1 MALWPAMPAQVKQ
14 LKWLI
19 ISGNLKKNAFSADYD
34 DIFIIFAADLD
45 VKHIFMI
52 IGREKEQ
59 RELLGLLDKEN
70 SQFCAVYGRRRVG
83 KTYLVRETF
92 NYQFCFQHTG
102 VAKGTLRQQL
112 TAFRN
117 SLATAGLKCA
127 IPKTWMEAFE
137 LLKQLINKAP
147 AGKKVLF
154 IDELP
159 WMDTAKGNLIGAL
172 ENFWNGWATARREK
186 DIVLIVCGSATSWIS
201 KKLLKDKGGLRG
213 RLTNRIKLAPFTL
226 RECEL
231 FAKGANLALGRKDV
245 LELYMILGGIPYYWS
260 FLKKGLSVAQN
271 VDQLFFAETAQ
282 LRDEFE
288 ALYAILFKR
297 PENYLKVIACLA
309 GGRKSGM
316 TREAILATSKISDGG
331 TFSTVL
337 EELEE
342 CGFIRRFASADTT
355 ETNAMYQLTDNYTLF
370 YYLCIKKNA
379 FSDERYWSN
388 TFTSSSHNI
397 WKGLA
402 FERVCLQHIPQ
413 MKAAL
418 GISGVQTNV
427 CSWFARGTDK
437 RHGAQIDLVIQ
448 RADGFTDLCE
458 MKHATD
464 VFTIDKDYA
473 GDLQNKLNAY
483 QELSKDKRTLHLVMV
498 TTNGVTHNNYYNM
511 IQNEIVLDDLFAI

>member
-1 MALWPAMPAQVKQ
+1 
-14 LKWLI
+14 
-19 ISGNLKKNAFSADYD
+19 
-34 DIFIIFAADLD
+34 
-45 VKHIFMI
+45 MI

-59 RELLGLLDKEN
+59 RELLSLLEKED

-83 KTYLVRETF
+83 KTYLIRETF

-117 SLATAGLKCA
+117 SLMAAGMTKCA
-127 IPKTWMEAFE
+127 IPKTWIDAFE
-137 LLKQLINKAP
+137 LLKQFVNDAP

-159 WMDTAKGNLIGAL
+159 WMDTPKGNLIGAL

-213 RLTNRIKLAPFTL
+213 RLTNRIKVVPFTL

-231 FAKGANLALGRKDV
+231 FARSANLALGRKDV

-271 VDQLFFAETAQ
+271 VDQLFFTETAQ

-288 ALYAILFKR
+288 ALYATLFKR
-297 PENYLKVIACLA
+297 PENYLKVIACLSN
-309 GGRKSGM
+309 GKRSGM
-316 TREAILATSKISDGG
+316 TREDILRESRLSDGG
-331 TFSTVL
+331 TFSTIL

-342 CGFIRRFASADTT
+342 CGFIRRFVSADTA

-379 FSDERYWSN
+379 FSDEHYWSN
-388 TFTSSSHNI
+388 TFTSAFHNT

-413 MKAAL
+413 IKAAL
-418 GISGVQTNV
+418 GITGVQTNV
-427 CSWFARGTDK
+427 CSWSARGTG
-437 RHGAQIDLVIQ
+437 RRRGAQIDLVIQ
-448 RADGFTDLCE
+448 RADDFTDLCE
-458 MKHATD
+458 LKHSSSA
-464 VFTIDKDYA
+464 FTIDKDYA
-473 GDLQNKLNAY
+473 EELQNKIGAY
-483 QELSKDKRTLHLVMV
+483 QELSKDKRTRHLVMV
-498 TTNGVTHNNYYNM
+498 TTNGVVRNSYYNL
-511 IQNEIVLDDLFAI
+511 IQNEVTMDDLFTI

>member
-1 MALWPAMPAQVKQ
+1 
-14 LKWLI
+14 
-19 ISGNLKKNAFSADYD
+19 
-34 DIFIIFAADLD
+34 
-45 VKHIFMI
+45 MI

-59 RELLGLLDKEN
+59 RELLSLLEKEE

-83 KTYLVRETF
+83 KTYLIRETF

-117 SLATAGLKCA
+117 SLIAAGMTRCA
-127 IPKTWMEAFE
+127 IPKTWIDAFE
-137 LLKQLINKAP
+137 LLKQFINDAP

-159 WMDTAKGNLIGAL
+159 WMDTPKGNLIGAL

-201 KKLLKDKGGLRG
+201 NKLMKDKGGLRG
-213 RLTNRIKLAPFTL
+213 RLTNRIKVVPFTL

-231 FAKGANLALGRKDV
+231 FAGSANLALGRKDV

-271 VDQLFFAETAQ
+271 VDQLFFTETAQ

-288 ALYAILFKR
+288 ALYATLFKR
-297 PENYLKVIACLA
+297 PENYLKVIACLSN
-309 GGRKSGM
+309 GKRSGM
-316 TREAILATSKISDGG
+316 TREDILRESRLSDGG
-331 TFSTVL
+331 TFSTIL

-342 CGFIRRFASADTT
+342 CGFIRRFVSADTA

-379 FSDERYWSN
+379 FSDEHYWSN
-388 TFTSSSHNI
+388 TFTSAFHNT

-413 MKAAL
+413 IKAAL
-418 GISGVQTNV
+418 GITGVQTNV
-427 CSWFARGTDK
+427 CSWSARGTG
-437 RHGAQIDLVIQ
+437 RRRGAQIDLVIQ
-448 RADGFTDLCE
+448 RADDFTDLCE
-458 MKHATD
+458 LKHSSSA
-464 VFTIDKDYA
+464 FTIDKDYA
-473 GDLQNKLNAY
+473 EELQNKMGAY

-498 TTNGVTHNNYYNM
+498 TTNGVVRNSYYNL
-511 IQNEIVLDDLFAI
+511 IQNEVTMDDLFTMPAPAV

>member
-1 MALWPAMPAQVKQ
+1 
-14 LKWLI
+14 
-19 ISGNLKKNAFSADYD
+19 
-34 DIFIIFAADLD
+34 
-45 VKHIFMI
+45 MI

-59 RELLGLLDKEN
+59 RELLNLLEKEE

-83 KTYLVRETF
+83 KTYLIRETF

-117 SLATAGLKCA
+117 SLVAAGMNTPNGGIAK
-127 IPKTWMEAFE
+127 IPVPKTWIDAFE
-137 LLKQLINKAP
+137 LLKQHINNAP

-159 WMDTAKGNLIGAL
+159 WMDTPKGNLIGAL
-172 ENFWNGWATARREK
+172 ENFWNGWVTARSEK

-201 KKLLKDKGGLRG
+201 NKLMKDKGGLRG
-213 RLTNRIKLAPFTL
+213 RLTNRIKLVPFTL
-226 RECEL
+226 HECEL
-231 FAKGANLALGRKDV
+231 FAQSSNLAIGRKDV

-282 LRDEFE
+282 LRDEFD
-288 ALYAILFKR
+288 ALYSILFKR
-297 PENYLKVIACLA
+297 TENYLKVIECMSD
-309 GGRKSGM
+309 GKQSGM
-316 TREAILATSKISDGG
+316 TREDILNKSKLSDGG
-331 TFSTVL
+331 TFSIIL

-355 ETNAMYQLTDNYTLF
+355 GTNAMYQLIDNYTLF

-379 FSDERYWSN
+379 FSDEHYWSN
-388 TFTSSSHNI
+388 TFTSTAHNT
-397 WKGLA
+397 WKGHA

-413 MKAAL
+413 IKSAL

-427 CSWFARGTDK
+427 CSWFSHGTGRAARAIPTGPEMNGAQQTKARPTNK
-437 RHGAQIDLVIQ
+437 RRGAQIDLVIQ
-448 RADGFTDLCE
+448 RADGFTDICE
-458 MKHATD
+458 MKHSTHA
-464 VFTIDKDYA
+464 FTIDNDYA
-473 GDLQNKLNAY
+473 KNLQNKLDTY
-483 QELSKDKRTLHLVMV
+483 QEISKDKRTLHLVMV
-498 TTNGVTHNNYYNM
+498 TTYGVVHNSNYNM
-511 IQNEIVLDDLFAI
+511 VQNEITMDDLFQP

>member
-1 MALWPAMPAQVKQ
+1 
-14 LKWLI
+14 
-19 ISGNLKKNAFSADYD
+19 
-34 DIFIIFAADLD
+34 
-45 VKHIFMI
+45 MI

-59 RELLGLLDKEN
+59 RELLSLLEKED

-83 KTYLVRETF
+83 KTYLIRETF

-117 SLATAGLKCA
+117 SLIAAGMTRCA
-127 IPKTWMEAFE
+127 IPKTWIDAFE
-137 LLKQLINKAP
+137 LLKQFINDAP

-159 WMDTAKGNLIGAL
+159 WMDTPKGNLIGAL

-201 KKLLKDKGGLRG
+201 NKLMKDKGGLRG
-213 RLTNRIKLAPFTL
+213 RLTNRIKVVPFTL

-231 FAKGANLALGRKDV
+231 FAGSANLALGRKDV

-271 VDQLFFAETAQ
+271 VDQLFFTETAQ

-288 ALYAILFKR
+288 ALYATLFKR
-297 PENYLKVIACLA
+297 PENYLKVIACLSN
-309 GGRKSGM
+309 GKRSGM
-316 TREAILATSKISDGG
+316 TREDILRESRLSDGG
-331 TFSTVL
+331 TFSTIL

-342 CGFIRRFASADTT
+342 CGFIRRFVSADTA

-379 FSDERYWSN
+379 FSDEHYWSN
-388 TFTSSSHNI
+388 TFTSAFHNT

-413 MKAAL
+413 IKAAL
-418 GISGVQTNV
+418 GITGVQTNI
-427 CSWFARGTDK
+427 CSWSARGTG
-437 RHGAQIDLVIQ
+437 RRRGAQIDLVIQ
-448 RADGFTDLCE
+448 RADDFTDLCE
-458 MKHATD
+458 LKHSSSA
-464 VFTIDKDYA
+464 FTIDKDYA
-473 GDLQNKLNAY
+473 EELQNKMGAY

-498 TTNGVTHNNYYNM
+498 TTNGVVRNSYYNL
-511 IQNEIVLDDLFAI
+511 IQNEVTMDDLFAQ

>member
-1 MALWPAMPAQVKQ
+1 
-14 LKWLI
+14 
-19 ISGNLKKNAFSADYD
+19 
-34 DIFIIFAADLD
+34 
-45 VKHIFMI
+45 MI
-52 IGREKEQ
+52 IGRKIEQ
-59 RELLGLLDKEN
+59 QELLNLLEREE

-92 NYQFCFQHTG
+92 NYNFCFQHTG

-117 SLATAGLKCA
+117 SLMTAGMKCA
-127 IPKTWMEAFE
+127 IPKNWIEAFE
-137 LLKQLINKAP
+137 LLKQLINTAP

-159 WMDTAKGNLIGAL
+159 WMDTPKSNLIGAL
-172 ENFWNGWATARREK
+172 ESFWNGWATARREK

-213 RLTNRIKLAPFTL
+213 RLTNRIKVVPFTL

-231 FAKGANLALGRKDV
+231 FARGANLALGRMDI

-271 VDQLFFAETAQ
+271 IDQLFFTETAP

-288 ALYAILFKR
+288 ALYSILFKN
-297 PENYLKVIACLA
+297 PKNHLKVIECLSD
-309 GGRKSGM
+309 GRKSGM
-316 TREAILATSKISDGG
+316 TRDDILRESNLSDGG
-331 TFSTVL
+331 TFTTIL

-342 CGFIRRFASADTT
+342 CGFIRRFASADTA
-355 ETNAMYQLTDNYTLF
+355 ETNAMYQLVDNYTLF
-370 YYLCIKKNA
+370 RYLCIKKNA
-379 FSDERYWSN
+379 FSDEHYWSN
-388 TFTSSSHNI
+388 TFTSTAHNT

-402 FERVCLQHIPQ
+402 FERICLQHVRQI
-413 MKAAL
+413 KTAL

-427 CSWFARGTDK
+427 CSWFTRGTET
-437 RHGAQIDLVIQ
+437 RRGAQIDLVMQ

-458 MKHATD
+458 MKHSATI
-464 VFTIDKDYA
+464 FAIDKDYA
-473 GDLQNKLNAY
+473 RELQNKVAAY
-483 QELSKDKRTLHLVMV
+483 QDMSKDKRTIHLVMI
-498 TTNGVTHNNYYNM
+498 TTNGVAHNSFYNL
-511 IQNEIVLDDLFAI
+511 IQKEITLDDLFAG

>member
-1 MALWPAMPAQVKQ
+1 
-14 LKWLI
+14 
-19 ISGNLKKNAFSADYD
+19 
-34 DIFIIFAADLD
+34 
-45 VKHIFMI
+45 MI

-59 RELLGLLDKEN
+59 RELLSLLEKEE

-83 KTYLVRETF
+83 KTYLIRETF

-117 SLATAGLKCA
+117 SLMAAGMKCA
-127 IPKTWMEAFE
+127 IPKNWIEAFE
-137 LLKQLINKAP
+137 LLKQLINRSTDGRLPLGDDRRRLPKQEGKNAP

-159 WMDTAKGNLIGAL
+159 WMDTPKGNLIGAL
-172 ENFWNGWATARREK
+172 ESFWNGWATARREK

-213 RLTNRIKLAPFTL
+213 RLTLRVKLVPFTL

-231 FAKGANLALGRKDV
+231 FAQGANLALGRKDV

-271 VDQLFFAETAQ
+271 VDQLFFTETAQ

-288 ALYAILFKR
+288 ALYATLFKR
-297 PENYLKVIACLA
+297 PENYLKVIECLSD
-309 GGRKSGM
+309 GRRSGM
-316 TREAILATSKISDGG
+316 TRDEILKESKLSDGG
-331 TFSTVL
+331 TFSTIL

-342 CGFIRRFASADTT
+342 SGFIRRFASADTA
-355 ETNAMYQLTDNYTLF
+355 ESNALYQLIDNYTLF
-370 YYLCIKKNA
+370 YYLCIRKNA
-379 FSDERYWSN
+379 FSDEHYWLN
-388 TFTSSSHNI
+388 TCTSATHNT
-397 WKGLA
+397 WKGHA
-402 FERVCLQHIPQ
+402 FERVCLQHVPQ

-427 CSWFARGTDK
+427 CSWFVRGSK
-437 RHGAQIDLVIQ
+437 EQRGAQIDLVMQ
-448 RADGFTDLCE
+448 RADGFTDICE
-458 MKHATD
+458 MKHSVNT
-464 VFTIDKDYA
+464 FTIDSDYA
-473 GDLQNKLNAY
+473 KDLQNKLDAY
-483 QELSKDKRTLHLVMV
+483 RELSKDKRTLHLVMV
-498 TTNGVTHNNYYNM
+498 TTNGVAHNSYYNM
-511 IQNEIVLDDLFAI
+511 VQKEINMDELFT

>member
-1 MALWPAMPAQVKQ
+1 
-14 LKWLI
+14 
-19 ISGNLKKNAFSADYD
+19 
-34 DIFIIFAADLD
+34 
-45 VKHIFMI
+45 MI

-59 RELLGLLDKEN
+59 RELQSLLEKEE

-83 KTYLVRETF
+83 KTYLIRETF

-117 SLATAGLKCA
+117 SLMAAGMAKCS
-127 IPKTWMEAFE
+127 IPKSWMEAFE
-137 LLKQLINKAP
+137 LLKQLINNAP

-159 WMDTAKGNLIGAL
+159 WMDTPKGNLIGAL

-213 RLTNRIKLAPFTL
+213 RLTLRVKLVPFTL

-231 FAKGANLALGRKDV
+231 FAQGANLALGRKDV

-271 VDQLFFAETAQ
+271 VDQLFFTETAQ

-288 ALYAILFKR
+288 ALYATLFKR
-297 PENYLKVIACLA
+297 PENYLKVIECLSD
-309 GGRKSGM
+309 GRRSGM
-316 TREAILATSKISDGG
+316 TREEILAASKLSDGG
-331 TFSTVL
+331 TFSTML

-342 CGFIRRFASADTT
+342 SGFIRRFASADTA
-355 ETNAMYQLTDNYTLF
+355 ETNALYQLIDNYTLF

-379 FSDERYWSN
+379 FSDEHYWLN
-388 TFTSSSHNI
+388 TCTSAAHNT
-397 WKGLA
+397 WKGHA
-402 FERVCLQHIPQ
+402 FERVCLQHVPQ
-413 MKAAL
+413 IKTAL

-427 CSWFARGTDK
+427 CSWFVRGSK
-437 RHGAQIDLVIQ
+437 EQRGAQIDLVMQ
-448 RADGFTDLCE
+448 RADGFTDICE
-458 MKHATD
+458 MKHSVST
-464 VFTIDKDYA
+464 FSIDNDYA
-473 GDLQNKLNAY
+473 RDLQNKLDAY
-483 QELSKDKRTLHLVMV
+483 RELSKDKRTLHLVMV
-498 TTNGVTHNNYYNM
+498 TTNGVAHNNYYNM
-511 IQNEIVLDDLFAI
+511 VQKEIIMDDLFAM

>member
-1 MALWPAMPAQVKQ
+1 
-14 LKWLI
+14 
-19 ISGNLKKNAFSADYD
+19 
-34 DIFIIFAADLD
+34 
-45 VKHIFMI
+45 MI

-59 RELLGLLDKEN
+59 RELLNLLDKEEA
-70 SQFCAVYGRRRVG
+70 QFCAVYGRRRVG
-83 KTYLVRETF
+83 KTYLIRETF

-117 SLATAGLKCA
+117 SLLAADMKCA
-127 IPKTWMEAFE
+127 IPKTWIEAFE
-137 LLKQLINKAP
+137 LLKQLINKTP
-147 AGKKVLF
+147 TGKKVIF

-159 WMDTAKGNLIGAL
+159 WMDTPKSNLIGAL

-213 RLTNRIKLAPFTL
+213 RLTNRIKVVPFTL

-231 FAKGANLALGRKDV
+231 FAKNANLALGRKDI

-271 VDQLFFAETAQ
+271 IDQLIFSETAQ

-288 ALYAILFKR
+288 ALYSVLFKR
-297 PENYLKVIACLA
+297 PENYLKVIQCLSN
-309 GGRKSGM
+309 GRKSGM
-316 TREAILATSKISDGG
+316 TREDILAASKLTDGG
-331 TFSTVL
+331 SFSTML

-342 CGFIRRFASADTT
+342 CGFIRCFVSADTKV
-355 ETNAMYQLTDNYTLF
+355 TNAMYQLTDNYTLF

-379 FSDERYWSN
+379 FSDEHYWAN
-388 TFTSSSHNI
+388 TFTSASHNT
-397 WKGLA
+397 WKGHA

-413 MKAAL
+413 IKTAL

-427 CSWFARGTDK
+427 CSWLARGTDE
-437 RHGAQIDLVIQ
+437 RQGAQIDLVLQ
-448 RADGFTDLCE
+448 RADGFTDICE
-458 MKHATD
+458 MKHSTNI
-464 VFTIDKDYA
+464 FTIDKEYA
-473 GDLQNKLNAY
+473 RDLQNKLEAY
-483 QELSKDKRTLHLVMV
+483 QELSKDKRTLHLVML
-498 TTNGVTHNNYYNM
+498 TTNGVAHNSYYNM
-511 IQNEIVLDDLFAI
+511 VQKEIILDELFT